1 MLGQP
6 GLRDKAPWYVP
17 PALSWR
23 TRSCPII
30 AGVATTLVIAG
41 CGGGQN
47 QAANEPSGK
56 FPVTVGAASF
66 PSSQRISQHT
76 HLVIAVHN
84 SGSKP
89 IPNVAVTICNVTCA
103 YPAPKGEGSSS
114 AAFASDISQSYLANS
129 SRPLWVIDRAPGAC
143 GYSCANG
150 GQGAAVTAYANT
162 WALGRLAPGHT
173 ARFDWAVTAV
183 SAGKHVIAWE
193 VAAGLNGNAKAVLR
207 NGSAPHGTFSV
218 NVSTAPAQSYVN
230 NNGQIVTTG

>member
-1 MLGQP
+1 MGN
-6 GLRDKAPWYVP
+6 KAPWYVP

-30 AGVATTLVIAG
+30 AGVTTTLVLAA

-56 FPVTVGAASF
+56 FPIAVGTASF
-66 PSSQRISQHT
+66 PASQRLSQHT
-76 HLVIAVHN
+76 HLVITVHN
-84 SGSKP
+84 AGRKT

-114 AAFASDISQSYLANS
+114 SAFAADINQPYLANP

-143 GYSCANG
+143 GYSCQNG

-162 WALGRLAPGHT
+162 WALGRLAPGRT
-173 ARFDWAVTAV
+173 VKFDWAVTAV
-183 SAGKHVIAWE
+183 SAGKHVVAWE
-193 VAAGLNGNAKAVLR
+193 VAAGLNGKAKAVLSD
-207 NGSAPHGTFSV
+207 GSAPHGTFSV
-218 NVSTAPAQSYVN
+218 NVGSAPAQSYVN
-230 NNGQIVTTG
+230 NNGQIVTTGQ